1 MGILF
6 NSNQNKR
13 EKMSHIPP
21 LTIALQVQRFLMGSI
36 SYYVFADAHIV
47 EYMKGGVCTYMKNKI
62 VFL

>member
-1 MGILF
+1 
-6 NSNQNKR
+6 
-13 EKMSHIPP
+13 MSHIPP